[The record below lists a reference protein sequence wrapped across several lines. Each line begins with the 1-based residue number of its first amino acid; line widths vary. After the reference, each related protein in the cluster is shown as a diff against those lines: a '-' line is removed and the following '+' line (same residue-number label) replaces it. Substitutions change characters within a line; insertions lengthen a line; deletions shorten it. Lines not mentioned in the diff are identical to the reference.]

1 MIPQRQLAWRSLHV
15 AVAVLVLTLGLA
27 TRANADITRIVIT
40 SIESPTFAGVSF
52 GEVGQYE
59 KVRLRAFGEVD
70 PNDPRNAGIADI
82 QLAPRDARG
91 MVEYSMDVFVLKP
104 VVLAN
109 GNHRLLY
116 YMNNRGNLDSALFPS
131 IGVLSVFNDGSGGGN
146 DPTIASHAGNG
157 FLMRRGYTI
166 VSSGWDAGVT
176 PGGNRLTISVPVA
189 KNPDGS
195 PIVGPS
201 LEEFVIDNA
210 TTIAAGLTYP
220 AATLDRSQASLTV
233 RVHYDDPPVTIP
245 ATGWEYVNNRTIRLL
260 PAGTTFTQG
269 RLYEFTYPAR
279 DPIVAGLGFAATRDL
294 AAFLRHADEDDFS
307 QPNPLAGDVRAIY
320 AFGVSQPARYMRDFV
335 HLGFNEDEAGRRVF
349 EGILNWEGGGSGIFL
364 NYRFAQTAR
373 THRQHVGRWY
383 PEREF
388 PFANQVL
395 FDPVTG
401 KTDGRLRRCQAS
413 NSCPRIFE
421 VNSSNEYWVKAS
433 SLLHTDPLGNDLPDP
448 PNVRF
453 YLLSSLA
460 HVASTGPGICQQ
472 PGNPIVPN
480 AALRALLVALNEWI
494 SEDKTPPASRV
505 PRRAEGTLVAS
516 LPRETMGFPSIPG
529 VTYNGLMTTGDLF
542 DFGPFSNDGILT
554 TLPPLFIGSPYPVF
568 VPRTDADGNDVAG
581 VRLPQIAVPLA
592 TYTGWSLRAAAFAG
606 DDLCDASGQKLAFG
620 QTQAGRLAMGDTRL
634 SIQERYPSHGAYVS
648 AVAQAANNLRQQRLL
663 LGEDVERI
671 VEAAGESAVGKWK

>member
-1 MIPQRQLAWRSLHV
+1 MTSQRLRTQSSLHAVV
-15 AVAVLVLTLGLA
+15 AFLALTVGLA
-27 TRANADITRIVIT
+27 SRANGDITRVAIT
-40 SIESPTFAGVSF
+40 SIESPAFDGRSF

-59 KVRLRAFGEVD
+59 KVRMRAFGEVD
-70 PNDPRNAGIADI
+70 PNDPRNAVIADI
-82 QLAPRDARG
+82 QLAPRNARG

-104 VVLAN
+104 AVLAN

-116 YMNNRGNLDSALFPS
+116 YMNNRGNLDSSLFPS
-131 IGVLSVFNDGSGGGN
+131 IGVLSVFNDGSGGN
-146 DPTIASHAGNG
+146 DPTTASHAGNG
-157 FLMRRGYTI
+157 FLMRQGYTI
-166 VSSGWDAGVT
+166 VSSGWDPGVA

-195 PIVGPS
+195 LLVGPS
-201 LEEFVIDNA
+201 LEELVIDNA

-220 AATLDRSQASLTV
+220 AATLDKSQASLTV
-233 RVHYDDPPVTIP
+233 RVRYDDPPVTIP

-260 PAGTTFTQG
+260 PAGTAFTQG

-294 AAFLRHADEDDFS
+294 AAFLRHAEEDDFG
-307 QPNPLAGDVRAIY
+307 QPNMLAGDVRAIY
-320 AFGVSQPARYMRDFV
+320 AFGISQPARYLRDFV
-335 HLGFNEDEAGRRVF
+335 HLGFNDDEAGQRVF
-349 EGILNWEGGGSGIFL
+349 EGILNWEGGASGIFL
-364 NYRFAQTAR
+364 NYRFAQAAR

-421 VNSSNEYWVKAS
+421 VNSSNEYWVKGS
-433 SLLHTDPLGNDLPDP
+433 SLLHTDTLGTDLPDP

-460 HVASTGPGICQQ
+460 HVASEGPGICQQ

-480 AALRALLVALNEWI
+480 ATLRALLVALNQWV
-494 SEDKTPPASRV
+494 SEDKAPPASRV
-505 PRRAEGTLVAS
+505 PRRAEGTLVSS
-516 LPRETMGFPSIPG
+516 LPQETVGFPSIPA

-554 TLPPLFIGSPYPVF
+554 TLPPLFLGSPYPVF
-568 VPRTDADGNDVAG
+568 VPRTDSDGNDLSG
-581 VRLPQIAVPLA
+581 IRLPVVAVPLA

-606 DDLCDASGQKLAFG
+606 DDVCDASGQKVDFR
-620 QTQAGRLAMGDTRL
+620 QTKAERLAVADTRL
-634 SIQERYPSHGAYVS
+634 SIEERYRNHGAYVS
-648 AVAQAANNLRQQRLL
+648 AVAHAANNLHQQRLL

-671 VEAAGESAVGKWK
+671 VEAAGGSAVGK

>member
-1 MIPQRQLAWRSLHV
+1 MIPQRQLAWRSVHV
-15 AVAVLVLTLGLA
+15 VVAVLVLTLGLA
-27 TRANADITRIVIT
+27 SRANADITRIVTT
-40 SIESPTFAGVSF
+40 SIESPTFEGVSF

-59 KVRLRAFGEVD
+59 KVRMRAFGEVD

-131 IGVLSVFNDGSGGGN
+131 IGVLSVFNDGSGGN
-146 DPTIASHAGNG
+146 DPTTASHAGNG

-166 VSSGWDAGVT
+166 VSSGWDAGVA

-210 TTIAAGLTYP
+210 TTVAAGLTYP
-220 AATLDRSQASLTV
+220 AATLDKSQASLTV

-260 PAGTTFTQG
+260 PAGTTFTPG

-294 AAFLRHADEDDFS
+294 AAFLRHADEDNFS
-307 QPNPLAGDVRAIY
+307 QPNLLAGDVRAIY

-349 EGILNWEGGGSGIFL
+349 EGSLNWEGGASGIFL
-364 NYRFAQTAR
+364 NYRFAQAAR

-505 PRRAEGTLVAS
+505 PRRAEGTLVSS

-554 TLPPLFIGSPYPVF
+554 TLPPLFIGSPYPAF
-568 VPRTDADGNDVAG
+568 VPRTDTDGNDVAG

-606 DDLCDASGQKLAFG
+606 DDLCDASGQKLAFY
-620 QTQAGRLAMGDTRL
+620 QTQAERLAIGDTRL
-634 SIQERYPSHGAYVS
+634 SVQERYPNHGAYVS
-648 AVAQAANNLRQQRLL
+648 AVALAANNLHQQRLL

>member
-1 MIPQRQLAWRSLHV
+1 MIPQRQVAWRSLHV
-15 AVAVLVLTLGLA
+15 VVAVLVLTLGLA
-27 TRANADITRIVIT
+27 NRANADITRIVIT
-40 SIESPTFAGVSF
+40 SIESPTFEGVSF

-59 KVRLRAFGEVD
+59 KVRMRAFGEVD

-82 QLAPRDARG
+82 QLAPRNARG

-131 IGVLSVFNDGSGGGN
+131 IGVLSVFNDGSGGN
-146 DPTIASHAGNG
+146 NPTTASDAGNG

-166 VSSGWDAGVT
+166 VSSGWDAGVA

-220 AATLDRSQASLTV
+220 AATLDKSQASLTV

-260 PAGTTFTQG
+260 PAETAFTQG
-269 RLYEFTYPAR
+269 RLFEFTYPAR

-349 EGILNWEGGGSGIFL
+349 EGILNWEGGASGIFL

-413 NSCPRIFE
+413 NSCPWIFE

-433 SLLHTDPLGNDLPDP
+433 SLLHTDPLGHDLPDP

-480 AALRALLVALNEWI
+480 AALRALLVTLNEWI

-505 PRRAEGTLVAS
+505 PRRAEGTLVSS

-529 VTYNGLMTTGDLF
+529 ATYNGPMTTGDLF

-554 TLPPLFIGSPYPVF
+554 TLPPLFIGSPYPAF

-620 QTQAGRLAMGDTRL
+620 QTQADRLAIGDTRL

>member
-1 MIPQRQLAWRSLHV
+1 MIPQRQVAWRSLHV
-15 AVAVLVLTLGLA
+15 VVAVLVLTLGLA
-27 TRANADITRIVIT
+27 NRANADITRIVIT
-40 SIESPTFAGVSF
+40 SIESPTFEGVSF

-59 KVRLRAFGEVD
+59 KVRMRAFGEVD

-91 MVEYSMDVFVLKP
+91 MVQYSMDVFVLKP

-131 IGVLSVFNDGSGGGN
+131 IGVLSVFNDGSGGN
-146 DPTIASHAGNG
+146 NPTTASDAGNG

-166 VSSGWDAGVT
+166 VSSGWDAGVA

-220 AATLDRSQASLTV
+220 AATLDKSQASLTV

-260 PAGTTFTQG
+260 PAETAFTQG
-269 RLYEFTYPAR
+269 RLFEFTYPAR

-349 EGILNWEGGGSGIFL
+349 EGILNWEGGASGIFL
-364 NYRFAQTAR
+364 NYRFAQAAR

-480 AALRALLVALNEWI
+480 AALRALLVTLNEWI

-505 PRRAEGTLVAS
+505 PRRAEGTLVSS

-529 VTYNGLMTTGDLF
+529 ATYNGLMTTGDLF

-554 TLPPLFIGSPYPVF
+554 TLPPLFIGSPYPAF

-620 QTQAGRLAMGDTRL
+620 QTQADRLAIGDTRL

>member
-1 MIPQRQLAWRSLHV
+1 MIPQCQLAWRSLHV
-15 AVAVLVLTLGLA
+15 VVAVLVLTLGLPS
-27 TRANADITRIVIT
+27 RASADITRIVIT
-40 SIESPTFAGVSF
+40 SIESPTFEGVSF

-59 KVRLRAFGEVD
+59 KVRMRAFGEVD

-131 IGVLSVFNDGSGGGN
+131 IGVLSVFNDNSGGN
-146 DPTIASHAGNG
+146 DPTTASHAGNG

-166 VSSGWDAGVT
+166 VSSGWDAGVA

-189 KNPDGS
+189 KSPDGS

-220 AATLDRSQASLTV
+220 AATLDKSQASLTV

-245 ATGWEYVNNRTIRLL
+245 ATGWEYGNNRTIRLL
-260 PAGTTFTQG
+260 PAGTAFTRG
-269 RLYEFTYPAR
+269 RLYEFIYPAR

-307 QPNPLAGDVRAIY
+307 QPNPLAGDVGAIY

-349 EGILNWEGGGSGIFL
+349 EGILNWEGGASGIFL
-364 NYRFAQTAR
+364 NYRFAQAAR

-480 AALRALLVALNEWI
+480 VALRALLVALNEWI

-505 PRRAEGTLVAS
+505 PRRAEGTLVSS

-529 VTYNGLMTTGDLF
+529 VTYNGLMTRGDLF

-554 TLPPLFIGSPYPVF
+554 TLPPLFIGSPYPAF

>member
-1 MIPQRQLAWRSLHV
+1 MTPQRQLAWSSLH
-15 AVAVLVLTLGLA
+15 ALLACLVLTLGLA

-40 SIESPTFAGVSF
+40 SIESPTFEGVSF

-59 KVRLRAFGEVD
+59 KVRMRAFGEVD
-70 PNDPRNAGIADI
+70 PNDPRNSVIADI
-82 QLAPRDARG
+82 QQAPRNTRG

-109 GNHRLLY
+109 GSHRLLY
-116 YMNNRGNLDSALFPS
+116 YMNNRGNLDSSLFPS
-131 IGVLSVFNDGSGGGN
+131 IGVLSVFNDGSGGN
-146 DPTIASHAGNG
+146 DPATASHAGNG

-166 VSSGWDAGVT
+166 VSSGWDAGVA

-189 KNPDGS
+189 KNPDES
-195 PIVGPS
+195 ALVGPS
-201 LEEFVIDNA
+201 LEEIAIDNA
-210 TTIAAGLTYP
+210 TTVTAGLTYP
-220 AATLDRSQASLTV
+220 AATLDKSQANLTV

-260 PAGTTFTQG
+260 PAGTAFTQG

-335 HLGFNEDEAGRRVF
+335 HLGFNEDAAGRRVF
-349 EGILNWEGGGSGIFL
+349 EGILNWEGGASGIFL
-364 NYRFAQTAR
+364 NYRFAQAAR

-480 AALRALLVALNEWI
+480 AALRALLVALNEWV

-505 PRRAEGTLVAS
+505 PRRAEGTLVSS
-516 LPRETMGFPSIPG
+516 LPRETVGFPSIPG

-542 DFGPFSNDGILT
+542 EFGPLFGDGILT
-554 TLPPLFIGSPYPVF
+554 TVPPVFLGSPYPAF
-568 VPRTDADGNDVAG
+568 VPRTDADGNDLAG
-581 VRLPQIAVPLA
+581 IRLPQIAVPLA
-592 TYTGWSLRAAAFAG
+592 TYTGWSLRARAFAG
-606 DDLCDASGQKLAFG
+606 DDLCDASGQKLAFY
-620 QTQAGRLAMGDTRL
+620 QTQAKRLAIGDTRL
-634 SIQERYPSHGAYVS
+634 SIEERYPRHGAYVS
-648 AVAQAANNLRQQRLL
+648 AVALAANNLQQERLL

>member
-1 MIPQRQLAWRSLHV
+1 MILQRQLTWRSLHIV
-15 AVAVLVLTLGLA
+15 VAVLVLTLGLA
-27 TRANADITRIVIT
+27 SRANADITRIVIT
-40 SIESPTFAGVSF
+40 SIESPTFEGVSF

-59 KVRLRAFGEVD
+59 KVRMRAFGEVD

-82 QLAPRDARG
+82 QLAPRNARG

-131 IGVLSVFNDGSGGGN
+131 IGVLSVFNDGSGGN
-146 DPTIASHAGNG
+146 DPTTASHAGNG

-166 VSSGWDAGVT
+166 VSSGWDAGVA

-220 AATLDRSQASLTV
+220 AATLDKSQASLTV
-233 RVHYDDPPVTIP
+233 RVHYDDSPVAIP

-294 AAFLRHADEDDFS
+294 AAFLRHADQDDFS

-349 EGILNWEGGGSGIFL
+349 EGILNWEGGASGIFL

-413 NSCPRIFE
+413 NSCPWIFE

-554 TLPPLFIGSPYPVF
+554 TLPPLFIGSPYPAF

-592 TYTGWSLRAAAFAG
+592 TYTGWSLRASAFAG

-620 QTQAGRLAMGDTRL
+620 QTHAGRLAMGDTRL

-663 LGEDVERI
+663 LDEDVERI

>member
-15 AVAVLVLTLGLA
+15 VVAVLVLTLGLPS
-27 TRANADITRIVIT
+27 RASADITRIVIT
-40 SIESPTFAGVSF
+40 SIESPTFEGVSF

-59 KVRLRAFGEVD
+59 KVRMRAFGEVD

-131 IGVLSVFNDGSGGGN
+131 IGVLSVFNDGSGGN
-146 DPTIASHAGNG
+146 DPTTASHAGNG

-166 VSSGWDAGVT
+166 VSSGWDAGVA

-210 TTIAAGLTYP
+210 TTVAAGLTYP
-220 AATLDRSQASLTV
+220 AATLDKSQASLTV

-294 AAFLRHADEDDFS
+294 AAFLRHADQDDFS

-349 EGILNWEGGGSGIFL
+349 EGILNWEGGASGIFL
-364 NYRFAQTAR
+364 NYRFAQAAR

-413 NSCPRIFE
+413 HSCPRIFE

-505 PRRAEGTLVAS
+505 PRRAEGTLVSS

-542 DFGPFSNDGILT
+542 DFGPFSNDGILAI
-554 TLPPLFIGSPYPVF
+554 LPPLFIGSPYPAF

-592 TYTGWSLRAAAFAG
+592 TYTGWSLRAPAFAG

-620 QTQAGRLAMGDTRL
+620 QTQADRLAIGDTRL
-634 SIQERYPSHGAYVS
+634 SIQERYPRHGAYVS

-663 LGEDVERI
+663 LDEDVERI
-671 VEAAGESAVGKWK
+671 VEAAGENAVGKWK